1 VSFLIKKRCSGDAA
15 VYARKPVGASD
26 TQRRTREL
34 NNLPGIRTLADSRQH
49 VVSVDVRGVRT
60 MRRFAALG
68 RQFKMRTR
76 NLLLDK
82 TFRLFEEIGWL

>member
-1 VSFLIKKRCSGDAA
+1 
-15 VYARKPVGASD
+15 
-26 TQRRTREL
+26 
-34 NNLPGIRTLADSRQH
+34 
-49 VVSVDVRGVRT
+49 